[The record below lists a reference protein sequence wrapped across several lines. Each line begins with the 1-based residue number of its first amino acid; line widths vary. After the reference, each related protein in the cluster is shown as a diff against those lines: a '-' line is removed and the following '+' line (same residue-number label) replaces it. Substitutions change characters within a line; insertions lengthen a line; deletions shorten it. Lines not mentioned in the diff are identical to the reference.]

1 MTEAGYIGDDVESVL
16 SKLLAAADNDVE
28 KAERGIVFIDEI
40 DKIAKKQNSK
50 SRDVSGESVQQGMLK
65 LLEGADV
72 EVPVGATNK
81 NAMVPMTT
89 INTRNILF
97 ICGGAFP
104 ELDKTIKNRLTKQS
118 AIGFMSELKDKYD
131 DDANILEQ
139 VTTEEFAGIWY
150 DSRSFGT
157 SSGGVYAPAMTEDML
172 AQVLTQLKCDFEA
185 ISETTCFR

>member
-1 MTEAGYIGDDVESVL
+1 M
-16 SKLLAAADNDVE
+16 
-28 KAERGIVFIDEI
+28 
-40 DKIAKKQNSK
+40 
-50 SRDVSGESVQQGMLK
+50 
-65 LLEGADV
+65 

-139 VTTEEFAGIWY
+139 VTTEDLREFGMIP
-150 DSRSFGT
+150 
-157 SSGGVYAPAMTEDML
+157 SSGGVYAPGNDGGYAGTSTYT
-172 AQVLTQLKCDFEA
+172 A
-185 ISETTCFR
+185 